1 MTELELLQ
9 GIYDVINVLVGLRV
23 IEVCVSCLR
32 SIRNTIIR
40 GY

>member
-1 MTELELLQ
+1 MSELELLQ
-9 GIYDVINVLVGLRV
+9 GIYDAINVLVGLKL
-23 IEVCVSCLR
+23 IEICTSCLR

>member
-9 GIYDVINVLVGLRV
+9 GIYDAINVLVGLRV
-23 IEVCVSCLR
+23 IEICLSCLR

-40 GY
+40 RY

>member
-1 MTELELLQ
+1 MTDIELLQ
-9 GIYDVINVLVGLRV
+9 GIYDTLNLLVGLKI
-23 IEVCVSCLR
+23 IEMCLSSLR